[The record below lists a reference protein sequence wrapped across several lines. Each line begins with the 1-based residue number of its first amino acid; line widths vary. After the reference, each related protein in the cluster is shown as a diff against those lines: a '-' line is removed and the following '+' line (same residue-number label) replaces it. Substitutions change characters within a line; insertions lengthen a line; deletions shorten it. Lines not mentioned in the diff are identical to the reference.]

1 MADGPH
7 NYKLLGTGPHQD
19 LQAVLSLKYT
29 FICQVHVPWTTWTLV
44 PWEQAMVLEKSKPT
58 YPVALTIHVS
68 LQQGKRQFKTRLL
81 QQTALEVLRMHSH
94 NRWEYQQYCKDS
106 RPRKIWEQLPLTLW
120 RWWEKIL
127 SSVSLSLSTNL
138 VLVPQS
144 LFWFTPPF
152 QSLRDTQQCPSLP
165 LRRSRRSRSQ
175 TSGLRRSVPHTPR
188 TRGSPSGL
196 LAEDRLSGR
205 RRSGPC
211 RGPDPQGGPFLWPS
225 SSFRETKT
233 NPTRCIS
240 GLPVRTAET
249 ARGGA
254 KGGQCR
260 HISYIWIYIYIYGSP
275 MECMGTNTGDQKAR
289 RSSLAG
295 L

>member
-1 MADGPH
+1 MSVFSRARGSSRQDCYNKQHWRCYGCTPTIDG
-7 NYKLLGTGPHQD
+7 NINNIVKTQD
-19 LQAVLSLKYT
+19 QERSGNNCRSHFGDGGK
-29 FICQVHVPWTTWTLV
+29 
-44 PWEQAMVLEKSKPT
+44 KSS
-58 YPVALTIHVS
+58 A
-68 LQQGKRQFKTRLL
+68 
-81 QQTALEVLRMHSH
+81 
-94 NRWEYQQYCKDS
+94 
-106 RPRKIWEQLPLTLW
+106 
-120 RWWEKIL
+120 
-127 SSVSLSLSTNL
+127 VSLSLSTNL

-260 HISYIWIYIYIYGSP
+260 HISYIWIYIYMAVPWSVWEQIPVTKRRGVRVWRG
-275 MECMGTNTGDQKAR
+275 CDTAGDTRPKRKGRIR
-289 RSSLAG
+289 RP
-295 L
+295 